1 MAFKKRAMVG
11 VLAIIVVGGGLTYW
25 TLGREKSPTTQ
36 LIRGKVDRGNVRISV
51 TATGTLEAV
60 HTVQV
65 GSQISGQVSA
75 LHADY
80 NSKVRKGQL
89 LAEIDPR
96 TLKSQLLSE
105 QASAASVDARMKSTQ
120 ADLINQQANLV
131 QVQGQSQSGSSGRRE
146 QPAPL

>member
-1 MAFKKRAMVG
+1 MVG
-11 VLAIIVVGGGLTYW
+11 VLALVVVAGAAGYW
-25 TLGREKSPTTQ
+25 VLAREKAPTTQ
-36 LIRGKVDRGNVRISV
+36 VIKGKVDRGTVRVSV

-75 LHADY
+75 LHADF
-80 NSKVRKGQL
+80 NSRVKKGQL

-105 QASAASVDARMKSTQ
+105 QANAAQVNARMQ
-120 ADLINQQANLV
+120 
-131 QVQGQSQSGSSGRRE
+131 
-146 QPAPL
+146 